1 MTSPQ
6 KSRIQQS
13 TVLVLED
20 EEGLADLY
28 TVWLSEEYSVRTAYT
43 AAQAREQFDEAVD
56 VALID
61 RRLRDEKGDE
71 FLSWVSQHH
80 PECCRA
86 MVTAVNPDVDLIEL
100 PLDEYLVKPVDKD
113 ELLATVQR
121 LEEQRNYEEE
131 IRDLCALA
139 TKRAHLESALSK
151 TERSD
156 NEQFTRLESEI
167 SDRKQTLMEANEDFP
182 EIVRHLEGNL
192 NGD

>member
-1 MTSPQ
+1 MSSPQ
-6 KSRIQQS
+6 DSEDREA

-28 TVWLSEEYSVRTAYT
+28 TVWLSKEYSVRTAYT
-43 AAQAREQFDEAVD
+43 AAQAREQFDEVVD

-61 RRLRDEKGDE
+61 RRLREETGDE
-71 FLSWVSQHH
+71 FLSWVSQNH
-80 PECCRA
+80 PECRRA

-100 PLDEYLVKPVDKD
+100 PLDEYLIKPVDKD

-121 LEEQRNYEEE
+121 LEEQRNYDDEV
-131 IRDLCALA
+131 RDLYALA
-139 TKRAHLESALSK
+139 TKRAHLESALSNA
-151 TERSD
+151 ECAN

-167 SDRKQTLMEANEDFP
+167 SDRKQTVIEANEDFP
-182 EIVRHLEGNL
+182 EIVHRLEGDL